1 MSVNTPSGPTIDSG
15 PSADFESSNPSGQF
29 TSSPRL
35 YRSRRDRFLGG
46 VCGGLGQYFG
56 IDPVIVRLA
65 FVLLL
70 TTGIGFLAYLVLWI
84 VVPERPLGD
93 EETTMSSTWGH
104 RDSREVF
111 AWVLMFLG
119 LVILLSNL
127 QVLRWVDWSIFW
139 PVLLMAI
146 GAGLLARHSASH

>member
-1 MSVNTPSGPTIDSG
+1 MSVNSLSSPTFDTGPTTDN
-15 PSADFESSNPSGQF
+15 ESTNTTGHN
-29 TSSPRL
+29 TSPPRL
-35 YRSRRDRFLGG
+35 YRSRQDRLLGG

-84 VVPERPLGD
+84 VVPECPHGVA
-93 EETTMSSTWGH
+93 ETIAPSRWVG
-104 RDSREVF
+104 RDGREVF
-111 AWVLMFLG
+111 AWVLVFLG

-127 QVLRWVDWSIFW
+127 QMLRWLDWSIFW
-139 PVLLMAI
+139 PVLLIAI
-146 GAGLLARHSASH
+146 GAGLLARHSVTH

>member
-1 MSVNTPSGPTIDSG
+1 MSVNAPGGPTIDSG
-15 PSADFESSNPSGQF
+15 PSVDFRPSNPTHPF

-35 YRSRRDRFLGG
+35 YRSRQDRFLGG

-84 VVPERPLGD
+84 VVPEQPLGAV
-93 EETTMSSTWGH
+93 ETTVPGAWGR

-111 AWVLMFLG
+111 AWVLVFLG

-127 QVLRWVDWSIFW
+127 QVLRWLDWSIFW
-139 PVLLMAI
+139 PILLIAI
-146 GAGLLARHSASH
+146 GAGLLARHSVSH